1 MDSKAE
7 DKLLSAGHDGAATSR
22 TGVHSIHGS
31 RCRKG
36 KAGEK
41 QCSQCYAQPCGG
53 EFCPGLLCLYGEVM
67 TSTPHAA
74 SEATIDVRGCNTTI
88 YHLGCGQVQLS
99 ALFYC
104 LDYVTKSTGEHESCL
119 SYAAA
124 ARRHVRDFTSTAE
137 DSGRV
142 CCVFFVRLVPMRTV
156 VRTPELAP
164 FGTARS

>member
-1 MDSKAE
+1 MDSTSSVTA
-7 DKLLSAGHDGAATSR
+7 SAAAAAAAAAADDGAATSR

-74 SEATIDVRGCNTTI
+74 SEATDDVRGCITTI

-137 DSGRV
+137 D
-142 CCVFFVRLVPMRTV
+142 
-156 VRTPELAP
+156 
-164 FGTARS
+164 

>member
-1 MDSKAE
+1 MNSKASKAE

-36 KAGEK
+36 KNEEK

-74 SEATIDVRGCNTTI
+74 SEATDDVRGCNTAI

-104 LDYVTKSTGEHESCL
+104 LDYVTKSTRYWRTRMLPFRCCRR
-119 SYAAA
+119 AAPR
-124 ARRHVRDFTSTAE
+124 ARFPSTAE
-137 DSGRV
+137 DSGTEQ
-142 CCVFFVRLVPMRTV
+142 FK
-156 VRTPELAP
+156 
-164 FGTARS
+164 S